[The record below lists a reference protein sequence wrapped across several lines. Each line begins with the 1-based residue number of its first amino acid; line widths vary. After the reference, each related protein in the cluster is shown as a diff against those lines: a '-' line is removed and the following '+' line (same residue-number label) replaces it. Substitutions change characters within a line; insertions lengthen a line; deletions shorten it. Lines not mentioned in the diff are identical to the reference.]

1 MSSYFNI
8 LKWAPPSNSKNDLL
22 ETGDA
27 IVTFDSP
34 APDALLS
41 FEIDDPCPDS
51 LLVENKFPNRDEVVN
66 NPSTLRLLRGGVL
79 GLVLHAATG
88 KPQPPIDLPHVP
100 GLYYKVEDRNVLNHA
115 PGHDDSLELKE
126 NRAMRVKI
134 VESQLAYL
142 EDPRG
147 LFFQFLDIIIPS
159 KEQRK
164 AIRFRDEKKGTPL
177 PYLKENVSTL
187 LERSGAEVT
196 LTPPFTLYET
206 TVPNMSDSKESV
218 VYSSYPA
225 PNSKEVQMRKDI
237 LTLSAKVFAHDPDPT
252 AFSFLVGLET
262 RSTFVF
268 LEGAIPTSEM
278 KLNGQRFIIRPSFD
292 LALIK

>member
-8 LKWAPPSNSKNDLL
+8 LRWGPVIRNDLL
-22 ETGDA
+22 ESGDA
-27 IVTFDSP
+27 IITFDSP

-41 FEIDDPCPDS
+41 FEIDDPCPDCFT
-51 LLVENKFPNRDEVVN
+51 VENKFPNRDEVVN

-88 KPQPPIDLPHVP
+88 KPQPPINMPHVP
-100 GLYYKVEDRNVLNHA
+100 GLYYKVEDRNVLNHT
-115 PGHDDSLELKE
+115 PGHDDSLELKA
-126 NRAMRVKI
+126 NREMRVKI
-134 VESQLAYL
+134 IESQLAYL

-147 LFFQFLDIIIPS
+147 LFFQFLDILIPS

-164 AIRFRDEKKGTPL
+164 AIRFEEGKKTTL
-177 PYLKENVSTL
+177 PYLKENVL
-187 LERSGAEVT
+187 NILEMSGADVT

-206 TVPNMSDSKESV
+206 TVANMSDSKESI

-225 PNSKEVQMRKDI
+225 PRSKEVHMRKDI
-237 LTLSAKVFAHDPDPT
+237 LTLSAKVFAYDPERDLT
-252 AFSFLVGLET
+252 ALSFLVGLEMK
-262 RSTFVF
+262 STFVF
-268 LEGAIPTSEM
+268 LEGVIPTSEM